1 MNLPNLLERPDALRS
16 VANARRPGVI
26 LDFDGTLS
34 EIAPTPD
41 AAVIHPRA
49 AEALS
54 RIVERYALVA
64 ILSGRAAR
72 DVESRVA
79 PRATPFPPLQHLGGE
94 GWDGGE
100 SAASITYVGNHGAES
115 IDGGELRVLAPPPDG
130 IPRILAHLRAA
141 MGDAAGIVYEDKRFS
156 ASVHYRLAP
165 DPSDA
170 ERRLRRTLD
179 DARDAVRGL
188 DELRWFWGRMVLEI
202 RPRAAV
208 NKGDAIAELAERHRL
223 DALIFVGDDTT
234 DVDGMR
240 RLSSIDG
247 VKAVGV
253 AVLSDETPAALLDA
267 ADYAVRGV
275 EEVAEVLELLAGLA
289 GG

>member
-49 AEALS
+49 AAALF
-54 RIVERYALVA
+54 RIAERYALVA

-79 PRATPFPPLQHLGGE
+79 PRIAPSPSMGE

-100 SAASITYVGNHGAES
+100 KVAGITYVGNHGAES

-253 AVLSDETPAALLDA
+253 AVLSDETPPALLDA